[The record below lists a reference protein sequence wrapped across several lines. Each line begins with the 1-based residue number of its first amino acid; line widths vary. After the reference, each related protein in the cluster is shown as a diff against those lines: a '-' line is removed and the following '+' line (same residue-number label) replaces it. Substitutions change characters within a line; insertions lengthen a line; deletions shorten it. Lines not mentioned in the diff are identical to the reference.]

1 MGADSALSGKS
12 SPPAWPPDAGSYY
25 RPTLFAAVAAGAG
38 IAAGSL
44 GTWANVLWFAVGG
57 LDFGNWG
64 TATLVLSVV
73 SVLASLTVMF
83 WSRTPFNPRWAV
95 PVAWGIAVV
104 GVACSTDAVIN
115 IVRLMTVPKG
125 NIFNVPIGVS
135 AGWGLWLVTFSSA
148 IMAVAGTIIATQV
161 AGSDDLH
168 QHLAESAGSW
178 TNRWR
183 WAAVVAS
190 AIIVLAGIIYAVT
203 NPWKGDADSSTSL
216 RTELPSFPSFPS
228 SPVSATTP
236 SVTTSA
242 QATLPP
248 VVQAPPLDGTYR
260 EDIDEANVTKN
271 GKVDPGTDTDP
282 TWFAFRSACTAAG
295 CVASGS
301 FLDRHKLGLPLQSS
315 AKGFELYWINDHWQ
329 YSHTEKTDCSGP
341 DGNAKEERSY
351 VWTFVPQPDGFFR
364 GTTTNT
370 TLTDECSNEGEER
383 VEPFTLTRSGPPPPG
398 AIDPPIA
405 LAGQPPAPPPQP
417 QRQPPDHAG
426 ATVVFGGQ
434 QLTTSTKPPHCYW
447 KDGKAD
453 IYVDAPNTKT
463 LVSLSGLTKTEV
475 ESLDIS
481 TGEDTSYRF
490 EERSNATSTPGATAS
505 VIYTGR
511 KSYTIAGMV
520 SGFDIQSA
528 SYFVEPYK
536 VEITCP

>member
-1 MGADSALSGKS
+1 MGVDSALSGKS
-12 SPPAWPPDAGSYY
+12 SPPRWPPDAESYY
-25 RPTLFAAVAAGAG
+25 RPALFAAMAAGAG
-38 IAAGSL
+38 VVAGSL
-44 GTWANVLWFAVGG
+44 GTWANVLWFTVGG

-64 TATLVLSVV
+64 TATLVLSVF
-73 SVLASLTVMF
+73 SVLASLTVAF
-83 WSRTPFNPRWAV
+83 WSRTPFDPRWAV

-104 GVACSTDAVIN
+104 GVACLTDAVIN

-125 NIFNVPIGVS
+125 NIFHVPIGVS
-135 AGWGLWLVTFSSA
+135 AGWGLWLVAFLSA

-161 AGSDDLH
+161 ADSDDLH
-168 QHLAESAGSW
+168 QQLAESAGSW
-178 TNRWR
+178 NDRWR

-203 NPWKGDADSSTSL
+203 NPWKGEADSSTSS
-216 RTELPSFPSFPS
+216 RTEWQSFPSFPSFP
-228 SPVSATTP
+228 VSATNP
-236 SVTTSA
+236 PVTASA
-242 QATLPP
+242 QPTLPP
-248 VVQAPPLDGTYR
+248 VAQAPPLDGTYR

-271 GKVDPGTDTDP
+271 GRVDPGTDRDP

-329 YSHTEKTDCSGP
+329 YSHTEKVDCSGP
-341 DGNAKEERSY
+341 DGNAKEERTY
-351 VWTFVPQPDGFFR
+351 VWTFVPQRDGFFR

-370 TLTDECSNEGEER
+370 TLTDDCSNEGEER
-383 VEPFTLTRSGPPPPG
+383 VEPFTLSRTGPPPPG

-417 QRQPPDHAG
+417 QRQPSDHFG
-426 ATVVFGGQ
+426 ATVVLGGQ
-434 QLTTSTKPPHCYW
+434 QLTTSTAPPHCYW

-453 IYVDAPNTKT
+453 IFIDAPNTKT

-481 TGEDTSYRF
+481 TGEYMSYRF
-490 EERSNATSTPGATAS
+490 QERSNATGTPGATAS
-505 VIYTGR
+505 VTYTGR

-528 SYFVEPYK
+528 SYFVQPYK